1 MATIK
6 NKSLEEI
13 ENKIQAIEEDSQRL
27 KKKLKI
33 TSKERLKR
41 FISMIRKEN
50 TQYKLDKKAIKGQI
64 KSNKDTINEL
74 ERDFRKSCVNGNFY
88 LPHEAS
94 K

>member
-41 FISMIRKEN
+41 R
-50 TQYKLDKKAIKGQI
+50 
-64 KSNKDTINEL
+64 
-74 ERDFRKSCVNGNFY
+74 
-88 LPHEAS
+88 HE
-94 K
+94 

>member
-50 TQYKLDKKAIKGQI
+50 TQYKLDKKN
-64 KSNKDTINEL
+64 NKRTN
-74 ERDFRKSCVNGNFY
+74 
-88 LPHEAS
+88 
-94 K
+94 